1 MPNTVDD
8 FWWMVWEKH
17 TPVIVMLTN
26 LVEKG
31 RVSGFAINS
40 QTTCDNVIHFTSG
53 EMSQLLA

>member
-40 QTTCDNVIHFTSG
+40 QTTCDNVIHFYIR
-53 EMSQLLA
+53 